1 MSWSTEI
8 QPGNWIVFVTG
19 TDVDEN
25 GGGVAVGLLEAS
37 VQEGAS
43 IDLVMQ
49 RGGLISLAS
58 EWTSIENNVLNAG
71 DVDGGVMVEIDLGD
85 DIAWNQAFDSSGML
99 DLVLPAG
106 TVNLDSE
113 FETIEHDLGC
123 LLYTSPSPRDFG

>member
-1 MSWSTEI
+1 
-8 QPGNWIVFVTG
+8 
-19 TDVDEN
+19 
-25 GGGVAVGLLEAS
+25 
-37 VQEGAS
+37 
-43 IDLVMQ
+43 MQ
-49 RGGLISLAS
+49 RGGLVSLAS

-113 FETIEHDLGC
+113 FETIEHDLELTMEYSAGMAVDVIQDTAEDKVMTVS
-123 LLYTSPSPRDFG
+123 YTHLTLPTT